1 MKQRIVDHI
10 KNLGG
15 WTTNRKLILFS
26 VDDYGSVRLHSSQAL
41 SKLTQAGITPQKRFD
56 QLDSLENRTDL
67 QELFSIL
74 RSVRDKN
81 NNPAVFTP
89 YALPCNID
97 FDATLASPSNSCILE
112 STVET
117 FKKLAA
123 IEEEYKGAWECWQE
137 GIEEG
142 LMAPEFHGREHF
154 NLDIFNELLS
164 AQDPDLLLALRNRSY
179 ITVPGHRNFA
189 FGWTAAFANRGEDE
203 VRRFPEIILD
213 GLKRFEDVYKTKPIV
228 FTPPAQQF
236 PVALDDEVPH
246 WPIMA
251 MDRPFMIKR
260 ELKGR
265 SKKYRFTQ
273 KKLDNGLV
281 HIVRNV
287 VFEPTRDP
295 NFNAED
301 FAMRQIEVAF
311 RMKKPANISS
321 HRVNF
326 SGHISPEN
334 RTMGLAALKGLLEKI
349 VARWPEVEFIS
360 AGELAKMIASEN
372 E

>member
-1 MKQRIVDHI
+1 MKQWIFDHI

-15 WTTNRKLILFS
+15 WTTNRKFILFS
-26 VDDYGSVRLHSSQAL
+26 VDDYGSVRLHSAQAL
-41 SKLTQAGITPQKRFD
+41 SKLTQGGITPQKRFD

-67 QELFSIL
+67 EALFSIL
-74 RSVRDKN
+74 RSVRDKK

-97 FDATLASPSNSCILE
+97 FDATLASPSKSCILE

-123 IEEEYKGAWECWQE
+123 TEEVYKGAWERWQE

-142 LMAPEFHGREHF
+142 LMSPEFHGREHF

-164 AQDPDLLLALRNRSY
+164 AQDPDLLLVLKNRSY
-179 ITVPGHRNFA
+179 ITVPGHRKFP

-213 GLKRFEDVYKTKPIV
+213 GIDKFEQVYRKKPLV

-236 PVALDDEVPH
+236 PVALDDEVPN
-246 WPIMA
+246 WPISA

-260 ELKGR
+260 ESKGR

-287 VFEPTRDP
+287 VFEPTQNP
-295 NFNAED
+295 SFNSVD
-301 FAMRQIEVAF
+301 FAMKQIEVAF
-311 RMKKPANISS
+311 RLKKPANISS

-326 SGHISPEN
+326 SGHISAEN
-334 RTMGLAALKGLLEKI
+334 RTLGLAALKDLLDRV

-360 AGELAKMIASEN
+360 AGELAKMIALEN